1 MIMLRYVWIS
11 AFLWAIGWSLSAGAD
26 TSGPELGRSIFEKG
40 VGRDGREIGGR
51 IHGRLDLRGAAVACA
66 SCHGSDA
73 RGGGEAFVQAPD
85 IRWHTLN
92 KSFAP
97 RRAGGTR
104 PAYDHSTFARAIHQG
119 ITSNNRSLDPAMPRF
134 DLSQDETE
142 ALVSYLARSGEG
154 LLGEDV
160 PTKVVLGLLP
170 SFHATKFSRELGDR
184 LTSCPSIGTTT
195 RFPPL
200 EIIHYTTPVDA
211 LSKTNALI
219 TEGRVSSILAPYIAG
234 WESQYVNAAKEWP
247 VATLLPVTSLDL
259 PEHPTLAFTV
269 PGLTSQV
276 GALLDRAFASRGETL
291 TVLTAPSM
299 LPSYDIVDF
308 IRRELRTHHVPFDE
322 VDLERS
328 DSIRPSARWL
338 VLAPLAQVEKRLHH
352 LKRIP
357 GQIAF
362 VPAMFFDPEAAQRIS
377 RRVSGMIW
385 HIAYPYQPTDARTGR
400 WRNPAEA
407 WSEAG
412 CALMAIIAEEGQAG
426 ISRRSSVTLESGM
439 TLFHTHDDLHH
450 RGQVVVQKW
459 QPHKASR

>member
-1 MIMLRYVWIS
+1 MPHYIWLA
-11 AFLWAIGWSLSAGAD
+11 AFLSAIGGSLSVGAEA
-26 TSGPELGRSIFEKG
+26 SSPELGRSIFEKG

-51 IHGRLDLRGAAVACA
+51 IHDHLDLRGAAVACA
-66 SCHGSDA
+66 SCHGPDA
-73 RGGGEAFVQAPD
+73 RGGGEGFVQAPD
-85 IRWHTLN
+85 IRWHTLS

-97 RRAGGTR
+97 RRAGSTR
-104 PAYDHSTFARAIHQG
+104 PAYNRSTFGRAIHQG
-119 ITSNNRSLDPAMPRF
+119 VDSNDRLLDPAMPRF

-154 LLGEDV
+154 SLGEDV

-170 SFHATKFSRELGDR
+170 SFHPTKFSRELGNR
-184 LTSCPSIGTTT
+184 LTLCPSIGANT

-200 EIIHYTTPVDA
+200 EIVHYASPADA

-234 WESQYVNAAKEWP
+234 WESQYINAAKEWP

-259 PEHPTLAFTV
+259 PEHPTLAFTM

-276 GALLDRAFASRGETL
+276 GALLDRAFTGRTEAL

-308 IRRELRTHHVPFDE
+308 IRGELRTHHVPFDE
-322 VDLERS
+322 ADLERS
-328 DSIRPSARWL
+328 DSIRPSTRWL

-352 LKRIP
+352 HRHLP
-357 GQIAF
+357 GRTAF
-362 VPAMFFDPEAAQRIS
+362 VPAMFFDPEAAQRMS
-377 RRVSGMIW
+377 RRMSGMIW
-385 HIAYPYQPTDARTGR
+385 HIAYPYQPTDTRTGR

-412 CALMAIIAEEGQAG
+412 CALMAIIAEEGQEG
-426 ISRRSSVTLESGM
+426 ISRRSSIMLESGM
-439 TLFHTHDDLHH
+439 TIFHT

-459 QPHKASR
+459 QPRKASRQATER